1 MVIDIISYTDEQY
14 AALSKEQL
22 LEIREAQS
30 KKNKLDAALVED
42 LEKEKHRLIDNGIF
56 FSEIWGKVQEKLRAE
71 HARAV
76 EDVRESLLF
85 YLRFS
90 ASEDG
95 GTVQSPYLVNY
106 ALSMEERFTI
116 VKTYYEENFQTAT
129 ARYDAFCDDEV
140 AKVYLGE
147 LYAPLHDYFLGRIDV
162 TA

>member
-22 LEIREAQS
+22 LEIREAQR
-30 KKNKLDAALVED
+30 KKNKLDAALTAN
-42 LEKEKHRLIDNGIF
+42 LEREKHRLIDNGIF
-56 FSEIWGKVQEKLRAE
+56 LSEIWGKLQEKLGEE

-76 EDVRESLLF
+76 EEVRESLLF

-90 ASEDG
+90 SSENG
-95 GTVQSPYLVNY
+95 ETVQSPYIVNY
-106 ALSMEERFTI
+106 ALSIEERFAI

-129 ARYDAFCDDEV
+129 ARYDAFCDDEI

-147 LYAPLHDYFLGRIDV
+147 LYAPLHDYFLGTIDV